1 MDTDE
6 ARLTYHLAP
15 EPYWDAS
22 DTAAPYVPEAFG
34 QDGFIHCTD
43 GADRVIEVGNR
54 YCREDPRPFVAL
66 LIDVSR
72 LSAEVRYE
80 DPERVYPHIYGP
92 LNRGAILAVIPVERD
107 YAGGFIRL
115 AGARPPNAAQ

>member
-1 MDTDE
+1 VGGQRSGG
-6 ARLTYHLAP
+6 AI
-15 EPYWDAS
+15 S
-22 DTAAPYVPEAFG
+22 PEAYG

-43 GADRVIEVGNR
+43 GAERSSTWDRYYR
-54 YCREDPRPFVAL
+54 DPRPFVAL
-66 LIDVSR
+66 LIDISR

-92 LNRGAILAVIPVERD
+92 LNRDAVLVVIPVKRD

-115 AGARPPNAAQ
+115 AGGTPPNAVQ